1 MDSMPEGTRP
11 ESLHDQ
17 LVYLGDAERLE
28 LRDIPSLALHWLET
42 IVQMGGL
49 PDTEQAQHSGFKRVT
64 AEDSTNSP
72 PFEGATSVALENG
85 QRLWLREG
93 KRRSAK
99 GSRII
104 EVLEEPRRI
113 EASVLAMLTVLEGRP
128 IKVERLREAS
138 KKGAV
143 PHEEYDDLVGL
154 KLYAV

>member
-1 MDSMPEGTRP
+1 MDSIPEGTRP

-49 PDTEQAQHSGFKRVT
+49 PDTEQAQHSGFRRVT
-64 AEDSTNSP
+64 AEDSTYSP
-72 PFEGATSVALENG
+72 PFEGATSVVLDNG

-99 GSRII
+99 DSRII
-104 EVLEEPRRI
+104 EVIEEPRRI
-113 EASVLAMLTVLEGRP
+113 DASV
-128 IKVERLREAS
+128 
-138 KKGAV
+138 
-143 PHEEYDDLVGL
+143 
-154 KLYAV
+154 